1 MTEALQEKRRAL
13 AAELEELRRDKAD
26 RAALEAERERV
37 RRELEETLLL
47 LEACAPSGPTRL
59 DQLRVASPCTVPWDD
74 MRGDDRVR
82 FCGQCEKNVYDLSA
96 MTRAEAEQFLAD
108 HGVSA
113 CVRLFRRTDG
123 TILTSDCPVGVKKKR
138 FHLAVFSV
146 TGGALLAAGAA
157 FGLTRSSP
165 QPCKSYVVREHFV
178 PPPPSATV
186 DPNAGH
192 HLAGGIGPRPVDRE
206 VVGRR

>member
-1 MTEALQEKRRAL
+1 MNEALQEKRRAL
-13 AAELEELRRDKAD
+13 AAELEELRRGKAD

-59 DQLRVASPCTVPWDD
+59 DRLRIASPCTVPWDE

-157 FGLTRSSP
+157 FGLTRSAP
-165 QPCKSYVVREHFV
+165 QTCKSYVVREHFV
-178 PPPPSATV
+178 PPPPDPTV
-186 DPNAGH
+186 DAVPTGH
-192 HLAGGIGPRPVDRE
+192 HLAGGIGPLPDHD